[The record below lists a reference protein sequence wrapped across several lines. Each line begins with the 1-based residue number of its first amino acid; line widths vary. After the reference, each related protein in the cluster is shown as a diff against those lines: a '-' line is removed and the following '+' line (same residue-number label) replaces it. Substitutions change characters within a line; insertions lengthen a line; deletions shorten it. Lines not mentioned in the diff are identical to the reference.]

1 MNHIYRVVYNAA
13 TNTYQ
18 AVPENSTGKH
28 KTASEKSSCAV
39 SDVSEKGAFFAL
51 KPIALCAMAM
61 GLSSTG
67 AWAAPTGGHI
77 SAGDASIAQ
86 HGKIT
91 NIQQN
96 SQKAAIN
103 WQTFGIKADETV
115 NFKQPNAQAVILNR
129 VIGNEKSVID
139 GAMNANG
146 KVFISNP
153 NGMIIGKNAQINVG
167 ALLATTAKIKDQDFM
182 NGFFKFDQ
190 ATGDITQLGDI
201 KVPTGGVVALIAP
214 IVANKGNITAPQGKV
229 LLASAEQFSIT
240 LPDNGQF
247 AYTLDRGTLQGLV
260 DNGGAILADGGHV
273 ILTAKGTDTVKKSL
287 IKHTGKIEANTVQNK
302 NGVIELLGDLDNT
315 RLEASG
321 SLKAEAEHGDGGFI
335 ETSAAELGIND
346 LQVSTQ
352 SKYGKTG
359 TWLIDP
365 KDFIVAPSGGDMTGA
380 AVSAGLQSNDMV
392 LKSRDGA
399 KEGKGDVII
408 NDEIS
413 WNKNTLTLNA
423 ESDIHINKTLNGKGT
438 AKLALEYGQGES
450 DGGESDYHIKMG
462 TKVNLPAGKTLITQ
476 KGSNGEN
483 LEFNVMH
490 RMPNIHLDGST
501 NDFSSQYIALG
512 QDVDIGDT
520 KRFSSFLGYTPSQN
534 FYFHGLG
541 HTVNNLTIKTTDEH
555 IKNVNEYNASIN
567 AGLFTN
573 LNSGEIRDI
582 TLKNSNIQIQSD
594 NHSFSVGGLVGNIVS
609 GNIKN
614 IHTDSNSIEIK
625 TQGGAIVGGIIGRAR
640 HGQFELL
647 TSNSNLLAKSEN
659 HHSTIG
665 GIIGQNSTGTTYFK
679 NTLNQSLF
687 NGIISSESKG
697 RIAQDSSN
705 SGGIVG
711 YSDGLDIK
719 DSYFNGI
726 INNKDTN
733 NKYSKSGGII
743 GFGLRSGIKNSYVSG
758 KIVDDNNTENI
769 GALAGVLYSDSEI
782 YSSFY
787 NKETINT
794 YPAVGSNI
802 SAYDLSGRTTVEMQ
816 EQATFTDWDFDNI
829 WYMNEGSM
837 PKLRAFATPLAVAP
851 TTPTLNAPTDKAQA
865 GVKAPDLS
873 KPYDGKK
880 IENVEA
886 LKQLDGWKDN
896 FDATGLTN
904 GDTVE
909 NIFQPNTLT
918 IDETRGD
925 WKGAKDVKEGGYEL
939 YPTGTLKDEYQQKYI
954 IEWNKGVLTINP
966 AKLTITAM
974 NNIKPEGENNPDVS
988 RIGVVVTGL
997 VNGEQISD
1005 VNLSYSDDKKWQG
1018 DISII
1023 RVGEPVFSNGKA
1035 SNYEITKNHGKLL
1048 TVQKEYDVK
1057 NITDKKPEDVITILR
1072 QLGAVKDDG
1081 TIDISEIEDRALLA
1095 HAVYGNGVDENTNSP
1110 KRWYEIWE
1118 VKHKG
1123 SNIITKEMKELG
1135 FDPSKE
1141 NDGNTYTKL
1150 YELIDSKD
1158 TYIGTQY
1165 QVEIIKYGLG
1175 TPEYRLV
1182 TPKEYDDL
1190 VKLYGK
1196 DKVYKKKEF
1205 KDGTYSDTEPN
1216 GLNIGVYRNTNS
1228 NKNFIVFRG
1237 TDSMNAYDFFGKDG
1251 FEDSDGETNARQVD
1265 GKLPPQYKEAKNFV
1279 KTLITNNP
1287 NTNYEIVGHSL
1298 GGGLASYA
1306 SISQDKPINTTVFNQ
1321 ALLHF
1326 NNIPNINNRKPSKPI
1341 FDGRELYDYAKTFN
1355 QVHSF
1360 VFDDDIV
1367 SNGDKATL
1375 THIGNVEGIR
1385 LLPNKIN
1392 TDWFDKK
1399 IEAYENRVADHQMT
1413 HVRKTIYLAD
1423 TMAKNNEMLAN
1434 CQSYDCQVLR
1444 QNRWTPSSSNLEKID
1459 NKRANTINKLTNE
1472 QNQVHQQI
1480 SELEKQG
1487 KNSERKQRDLDK
1499 INQKLDKAVQAE
1511 VKSNNITVIRGND
1524 IFSVKKNNG
1533 WTFQK
1538 GDIINT
1544 GNKKATIYFPDGSWV
1559 ELDKDTSIEITIEYN
1574 PSVQL
1579 NKPIASYIALIKGK
1593 ILKEGTKQ

>member
-39 SDVSEKGAFFAL
+39 SDVSEKGAFFCIE
-51 KPIALCAMAM
+51 PIALCAMAM

-582 TLKNSNIQIQSD
+582 TLKK
-594 NHSFSVGGLVGNIVS
+594 F
-609 GNIKN
+609 
-614 IHTDSNSIEIK
+614 
-625 TQGGAIVGGIIGRAR
+625 
-640 HGQFELL
+640 
-647 TSNSNLLAKSEN
+647 
-659 HHSTIG
+659 
-665 GIIGQNSTGTTYFK
+665 
-679 NTLNQSLF
+679 
-687 NGIISSESKG
+687 
-697 RIAQDSSN
+697 
-705 SGGIVG
+705 
-711 YSDGLDIK
+711 
-719 DSYFNGI
+719 
-726 INNKDTN
+726 
-733 NKYSKSGGII
+733 KYS
-743 GFGLRSGIKNSYVSG
+743 
-758 KIVDDNNTENI
+758 
-769 GALAGVLYSDSEI
+769 
-782 YSSFY
+782 
-787 NKETINT
+787 
-794 YPAVGSNI
+794 
-802 SAYDLSGRTTVEMQ
+802 
-816 EQATFTDWDFDNI
+816 
-829 WYMNEGSM
+829 
-837 PKLRAFATPLAVAP
+837 
-851 TTPTLNAPTDKAQA
+851 
-865 GVKAPDLS
+865 
-873 KPYDGKK
+873 
-880 IENVEA
+880 
-886 LKQLDGWKDN
+886 
-896 FDATGLTN
+896 
-904 GDTVE
+904 
-909 NIFQPNTLT
+909 
-918 IDETRGD
+918 
-925 WKGAKDVKEGGYEL
+925 
-939 YPTGTLKDEYQQKYI
+939 
-954 IEWNKGVLTINP
+954 NP
-966 AKLTITAM
+966 I
-974 NNIKPEGENNPDVS
+974 
-988 RIGVVVTGL
+988 
-997 VNGEQISD
+997 
-1005 VNLSYSDDKKWQG
+1005 
-1018 DISII
+1018 
-1023 RVGEPVFSNGKA
+1023 
-1035 SNYEITKNHGKLL
+1035 
-1048 TVQKEYDVK
+1048 
-1057 NITDKKPEDVITILR
+1057 
-1072 QLGAVKDDG
+1072 
-1081 TIDISEIEDRALLA
+1081 
-1095 HAVYGNGVDENTNSP
+1095 
-1110 KRWYEIWE
+1110 
-1118 VKHKG
+1118 
-1123 SNIITKEMKELG
+1123 
-1135 FDPSKE
+1135 
-1141 NDGNTYTKL
+1141 
-1150 YELIDSKD
+1150 
-1158 TYIGTQY
+1158 
-1165 QVEIIKYGLG
+1165 
-1175 TPEYRLV
+1175 
-1182 TPKEYDDL
+1182 
-1190 VKLYGK
+1190 
-1196 DKVYKKKEF
+1196 
-1205 KDGTYSDTEPN
+1205 
-1216 GLNIGVYRNTNS
+1216 
-1228 NKNFIVFRG
+1228 
-1237 TDSMNAYDFFGKDG
+1237 
-1251 FEDSDGETNARQVD
+1251 
-1265 GKLPPQYKEAKNFV
+1265 
-1279 KTLITNNP
+1279 
-1287 NTNYEIVGHSL
+1287 
-1298 GGGLASYA
+1298 
-1306 SISQDKPINTTVFNQ
+1306 
-1321 ALLHF
+1321 
-1326 NNIPNINNRKPSKPI
+1326 
-1341 FDGRELYDYAKTFN
+1341 
-1355 QVHSF
+1355 
-1360 VFDDDIV
+1360 
-1367 SNGDKATL
+1367 
-1375 THIGNVEGIR
+1375 
-1385 LLPNKIN
+1385 
-1392 TDWFDKK
+1392 
-1399 IEAYENRVADHQMT
+1399 
-1413 HVRKTIYLAD
+1413 
-1423 TMAKNNEMLAN
+1423 
-1434 CQSYDCQVLR
+1434 
-1444 QNRWTPSSSNLEKID
+1444 
-1459 NKRANTINKLTNE
+1459 
-1472 QNQVHQQI
+1472 
-1480 SELEKQG
+1480 
-1487 KNSERKQRDLDK
+1487 
-1499 INQKLDKAVQAE
+1499 
-1511 VKSNNITVIRGND
+1511 
-1524 IFSVKKNNG
+1524 
-1533 WTFQK
+1533 
-1538 GDIINT
+1538 
-1544 GNKKATIYFPDGSWV
+1544 
-1559 ELDKDTSIEITIEYN
+1559 
-1574 PSVQL
+1574 
-1579 NKPIASYIALIKGK
+1579 
-1593 ILKEGTKQ
+1593 

>member
-1 MNHIYRVVYNAA
+1 MGLFKTIPRTRDLEIENGNVQVINSGYSPIYVGLLGGKSLFSHIYNVKL
-13 TNTYQ
+13 
-18 AVPENSTGKH
+18 SGKV
-28 KTASEKSSCAV
+28 TAESKPNNDKSSNGV
-39 SDVSEKGAFFAL
+39 YVGG
-51 KPIALCAMAM
+51 IA
-61 GLSSTG
+61 GQIDSTDIENV
-67 AWAAPTGGHI
+67 H
-77 SAGDASIAQ
+77 
-86 HGKIT
+86 
-91 NIQQN
+91 
-96 SQKAAIN
+96 
-103 WQTFGIKADETV
+103 V
-115 NFKQPNAQAVILNR
+115 
-129 VIGNEKSVID
+129 
-139 GAMNANG
+139 NANLTG
-146 KVFISNP
+146 ISN
-153 NGMIIGKNAQINVG
+153 NYG
-167 ALLATTAKIKDQDFM
+167 A
-182 NGFFKFDQ
+182 
-190 ATGDITQLGDI
+190 
-201 KVPTGGVVALIAP
+201 
-214 IVANKGNITAPQGKV
+214 
-229 LLASAEQFSIT
+229 
-240 LPDNGQF
+240 
-247 AYTLDRGTLQGLV
+247 
-260 DNGGAILADGGHV
+260 
-273 ILTAKGTDTVKKSL
+273 
-287 IKHTGKIEANTVQNK
+287 
-302 NGVIELLGDLDNT
+302 
-315 RLEASG
+315 
-321 SLKAEAEHGDGGFI
+321 
-335 ETSAAELGIND
+335 
-346 LQVSTQ
+346 
-352 SKYGKTG
+352 
-359 TWLIDP
+359 
-365 KDFIVAPSGGDMTGA
+365 
-380 AVSAGLQSNDMV
+380 
-392 LKSRDGA
+392 
-399 KEGKGDVII
+399 
-408 NDEIS
+408 
-413 WNKNTLTLNA
+413 
-423 ESDIHINKTLNGKGT
+423 
-438 AKLALEYGQGES
+438 
-450 DGGESDYHIKMG
+450 
-462 TKVNLPAGKTLITQ
+462 
-476 KGSNGEN
+476 
-483 LEFNVMH
+483 
-490 RMPNIHLDGST
+490 
-501 NDFSSQYIALG
+501 
-512 QDVDIGDT
+512 
-520 KRFSSFLGYTPSQN
+520 
-534 FYFHGLG
+534 
-541 HTVNNLTIKTTDEH
+541 
-555 IKNVNEYNASIN
+555 
-567 AGLFTN
+567 
-573 LNSGEIRDI
+573 
-582 TLKNSNIQIQSD
+582 
-594 NHSFSVGGLVGNIVS
+594 SVGGLGGVIRSPLYYSSGYHTANSSFTGNINAHSKFIDFGDNTPANYSTIAGGMFGENSFQRVKRSYTKAKINATSNTGSAYAGGINGYTYHGWLENVYSESEINAHSSLAKKPDYDIENIASAGGLNGLLSTDQNYSHYFNNVYAS
-609 GNIKN
+609 GKLSATSSYKTFTGGLAGRWLWNGVDDPEQDKNRLVNIYSQDKN
-614 IHTDSNSIEIK
+614 ITAFFNKD
-625 TQGGAIVGGIIGRAR
+625 
-640 HGQFELL
+640 
-647 TSNSNLLAKSEN
+647 LADTN
-659 HHSTIG
+659 RTIG
-665 GIIGQNSTGTTYFK
+665 
-679 NTLNQSLF
+679 
-687 NGIISSESKG
+687 
-697 RIAQDSSN
+697 QDSE
-705 SGGIVG
+705 
-711 YSDGLDIK
+711 K
-719 DSYFNGI
+719 
-726 INNKDTN
+726 
-733 NKYSKSGGII
+733 
-743 GFGLRSGIKNSYVSG
+743 R
-758 KIVDDNNTENI
+758 
-769 GALAGVLYSDSEI
+769 YSDSV
-782 YSSFY
+782 
-787 NKETINT
+787 KNT
-794 YPAVGSNI
+794 NELK
-802 SAYDLSGRTTVEMQ
+802 DR
-816 EQATFTDWDFDNI
+816 ATFEGWDFDNI